1 MTGGSAVW
9 GAAGPDAGSKL
20 IPMVV
25 LGGWLGAGK
34 TTLLNRLLR
43 AAGDGERIAV
53 VVNDVGEVCLDA
65 ELVAARDGDTVELT
79 NGCVCCSIGDSLGVT
94 LRDLVLSDRPPD
106 RLVIEASGVAEPDR
120 VAAYGD
126 RRRLRLDG
134 VVVAIDAVDVVDRA
148 CHVTYGPLVRRQA
161 AAAELLV
168 VTKADVA
175 ADGGSAA
182 RAWCA
187 DVAPDTPVVEA
198 SDDDRWVPLVLGGLD
213 AVEPTPTDALDVAV
227 VSTTWQAAGPVD
239 VGLLVSMLADNA
251 HLLLRAK
258 AIVTDGHGRHVAV
271 HLAGGRVTVESVDG
285 PASGRL
291 VAIATPGTIDPGDLM
306 AALDAC
312 AVGHDRAGSREAP

>member
-1 MTGGSAVW
+1 M
-9 GAAGPDAGSKL
+9 
-20 IPMVV
+20 
-25 LGGWLGAGK
+25 
-34 TTLLNRLLR
+34 
-43 AAGDGERIAV
+43 
-53 VVNDVGEVCLDA
+53 
-65 ELVAARDGDTVELT
+65 
-79 NGCVCCSIGDSLGVT
+79 
-94 LRDLVLSDRPPD
+94 
-106 RLVIEASGVAEPDR
+106 
-120 VAAYGD
+120 
-126 RRRLRLDG
+126 
-134 VVVAIDAVDVVDRA
+134 
-148 CHVTYGPLVRRQA
+148 
-161 AAAELLV
+161 
-168 VTKADVA
+168 
-175 ADGGSAA
+175 
-182 RAWCA
+182 
-187 DVAPDTPVVEA
+187 VEA

-239 VGLLVSMLADNA
+239 VGLLVSVLADNA